1 MAQAKHPSSLNA
13 ANIVHFAAWYPDSSH
28 AIAYSTVEPR
38 PNAPGWQA
46 NNDLYKVS
54 IGGQPQKILDASSGG
69 VYGWWGMTFAFSPS
83 GRLAYAK
90 PDGIGLVSQDGGY
103 LAPIL
108 DIPPLQTHGDWAWN
122 PGISWGADFADAL
135 LHRSRAGA
143 RAVDGGR
150 FARCLTSR
158 PFPSTTMRPRT

>member
-1 MAQAKHPSSLNA
+1 MAQAKDPSRLTRRTSFTLRRG
-13 ANIVHFAAWYPDSSH
+13 IRIRSH

-46 NNDLYKVS
+46 NNDLYKVI
-54 IGGQPQKILDASSGG
+54 IGGKPQKILDASSGG

-108 DIPPLQTHGDWAWN
+108 DISPLQTHGDWAWN
-122 PGISWGADFADAL
+122 PGITLGRRFADAL
-135 LHRSRAGA
+135 LHGSCASAGA
-143 RAVDGGR
+143 GNGGR
-150 FARCLTSR
+150 FAVL
-158 PFPSTTMRPRT
+158 